1 MESGSAVMMTWSKA
15 GVIAEALGSIGI
27 VFTLFYSVW
36 SFTTTLR
43 DAYYAEL
50 DRVYFELLK
59 IGLEQPELLSFP
71 ASPNPA
77 KAGAYGAYAFMVWN
91 FVETI
96 YDRCQGWSKRRLR
109 ETWYPIIAAENALH
123 RVWFDAP
130 ENRSRFKQRFVRFIE
145 TQYPLPRVGAPSPGS
160 GERGTSPTS
169 AA

>member
-59 IGLEQPELLSFP
+59 SAWSSRSCSPFP
-71 ASPNPA
+71 PA
-77 KAGAYGAYAFMVWN
+77 QSG
-91 FVETI
+91 
-96 YDRCQGWSKRRLR
+96 QGGRLRRLR
-109 ETWYPIIAAENALH
+109 VHGLELRRDHLRPLPGLVEATPARDLVPNH
-123 RVWFDAP
+123 RRRERPAPRVVRAP
-130 ENRSRFKQRFVRFIE
+130 ENRRRFKQRFVRFIE
-145 TQYPLPRVGAPSPGS
+145 AQYPAGR
-160 GERGTSPTS
+160 
-169 AA
+169 AASVRRS